1 MQPARSGGSGRT
13 PRKKFCGNFL
23 RSVRAPGRNWSGR
36 FQANFPTRA
45 RGRRGRARGAGLGH
59 PGPVVQS
66 PGDPVG
72 TRGPWPGPAAQA
84 NLVARHP
91 RAHARP
97 RVRGGN
103 FGRKLR
109 GEGGGAAGARAGAP
123 ESRTPRDAGR
133 NRGGPGDGAEP
144 GARPAA
150 SSDSC
155 PRRARAWPDWAC
167 AWARASASPWRSPP
181 APRCGRPDTRV
192 PSAPAGAGRGR
203 AARPGAGARCPG
215 DGRPYK
221 GMG

>member
-155 PRRARAWPDWAC
+155 PRRARAFWQRPQL
-167 AWARASASPWRSPP
+167 R
-181 APRCGRPDTRV
+181 APREQVRPPECGGQRGGHPLGKDIFCSRQV
-192 PSAPAGAGRGR
+192 GKACFPSLLGGVTTGPSTS
-203 AARPGAGARCPG
+203 
-215 DGRPYK
+215 
-221 GMG
+221 